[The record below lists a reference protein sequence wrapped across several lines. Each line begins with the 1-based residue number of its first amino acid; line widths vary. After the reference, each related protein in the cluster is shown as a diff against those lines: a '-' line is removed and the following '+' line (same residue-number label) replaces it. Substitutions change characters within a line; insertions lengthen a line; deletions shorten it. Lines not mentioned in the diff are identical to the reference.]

1 MRATRERSEIEEG
14 NELVVK
20 DGLLIV
26 SSWRHLLESEQADWI
41 TLGKRSLLLLLL
53 SLMIL
58 AKRVRS
64 QRPPGL

>member
-1 MRATRERSEIEEG
+1 M
-14 NELVVK
+14 VVK